1 MECTKKGKVW
11 GMCYVLTVIDVVV
24 KKKNTPVG
32 QFNEDQIFPF
42 CRAKIFTVPVYRA
55 TNPTWSIIYL
65 FS

>member
-1 MECTKKGKVW
+1 
-11 GMCYVLTVIDVVV
+11 MCYVLTVIDVVV

-32 QFNEDQIFPF
+32 QFNEDQLFPF